1 MSDFNIPKTVATY
14 LATSHISYQL
24 RRGQA
29 APSLIETAIS
39 LGIAPNKLIQGTV
52 LKCGNAYLM
61 AIYPA
66 NTELDIE
73 SINRRAKREFKLC
86 TETELKDV
94 FQNCDPAALPPI
106 SQAYGV
112 HAILDQSI
120 YQLEDVFFPSGKAG
134 VFCSSRGRDFIDLHV
149 DSWHGD
155 ITTSGKIAFAYRNDL
170 RISDE
175 ILKQTIESVDKL
187 PAIPW
192 IAAELLKL
200 RNNPYIKA
208 STLAEIIEKDPS
220 LSAQLIRYA
229 SSPLYA
235 YQGKLESVEQAIIR
249 VLGLDFVMDLAF
261 GLSLGKSL
269 KMTSDGPLGLKA
281 FWNHAIYCASL
292 TQILCN
298 AIEPIRR
305 PPPGMGYLAAL
316 IHNFGFLLLGH
327 LFPTQFKYLNNI
339 AEKFPEQDIRDLENG
354 ILGTGHNQLGQ
365 WLMKSWKMPE
375 EIIEA
380 VAYHHDP
387 EYNSDYSNYANLIYI
402 ANCLLQ
408 RHGIGDANTTELPPE
423 LLSKFGFDEH
433 QLQLL
438 VDSVMNNHDDLD
450 FIAHK
455 MAA

>member
-1 MSDFNIPKTVATY
+1 MSNFNIPKTVATY
-14 LATSHISYQL
+14 LATSHTPYQI

-29 APSLIETAIS
+29 AASMVDTAIS

-52 LKCGNAYLM
+52 LKCGSAYLM

-66 NTELDIE
+66 NAELDIE

-86 TETELKDV
+86 TGAELKDV
-94 FQNCDPAALPPI
+94 FPNCEPSALPPV

-120 YQLEDVFFPSGKAG
+120 YQLKDVFFSSGKAG
-134 VFCSSRGRDFIDLHV
+134 VFCSSLGRDFIDLHV

-155 ITTSGKIAFAYRNDL
+155 ITSSDKVAFSYRSDL
-170 RISDE
+170 RIPDE
-175 ILKQTIESVDKL
+175 VLKQTIESVDKL
-187 PAIPW
+187 PAMPW
-192 IAAELLKL
+192 IAAELLKR

-269 KMTSDGPLGLKA
+269 RMTSDGPLGLKA

-292 TQILCN
+292 TQMLCN
-298 AIEPIRR
+298 TIEPIRR

-339 AEKFPEQDIRDLENG
+339 AEKFPDQDISDLESE
-354 ILGTGHNQLGQ
+354 ILGTGHNQMGQ

-380 VAYHHDP
+380 VTYHHDP
-387 EYNSDYSNYANLIYI
+387 EHNSDYSNYASLIYI
-402 ANCLLQ
+402 ANCLLK

-423 LLSKFGFDEH
+423 LLFRFGFDEQ
-433 QLQLL
+433 QLLAL
-438 VDSVMNNHDDLD
+438 VDSVMDNHDDLD
-450 FIAHK
+450 FIANK